1 MASDAG
7 EVLGSPQL
15 AGVKVNPRGMAKS
28 KSVGMS
34 GMYAGVIGAAAGA
47 AAGMRA
53 EKKQAQ
59 MAAESV
65 TPKFGRL
72 AYLAV
77 TAEEVALIEMKL
89 KGMVGLE
96 LHDVIVRVPRSEVAS
111 AELGGGG
118 LFSPPLTI
126 TFTNGGTWQLE
137 VPRPSKKHA
146 KEVVQTLAG

>member
-1 MASDAG
+1 MVNVGAAG
-7 EVLGSPQL
+7 
-15 AGVKVNPRGMAKS
+15 
-28 KSVGMS
+28 
-34 GMYAGVIGAAAGA
+34 AGVIGPAAGA

-77 TAEEVALIEMKL
+77 TAQEVALVEMKL

-126 TFTNGGTWQLE
+126 TFTNGSTWQLE
-137 VPRPSKKHA
+137 VPRPNKKQA
-146 KEVVQTLAG
+146 KEVVATLDR